1 MLACTVRKE
10 DQGLKKVPFGCP
22 AGQLDFLAGR
32 ETLEGHLHCSPM
44 ANSQGSHIVVT
55 ECLVFVAEGFVSN
68 LSQTTNQKTA
78 QIMLPVVICLSFGQ
92 GY

>member
-44 ANSQGSHIVVT
+44 ANSQGKSY
-55 ECLVFVAEGFVSN
+55 CCN
-68 LSQTTNQKTA
+68 
-78 QIMLPVVICLSFGQ
+78 
-92 GY
+92 